1 MTGKER
7 RIDSLRRLIDA
18 LRTGEMM
25 VSAAAGLL
33 GVSTRAAR
41 RHFEVLEA
49 ANVVSLARRL
59 PAAVPGAV
67 GAPVFA
73 LAAEEQVIESFMAK
87 VAAPEPQPQ
96 KLPSDPRRHFH
107 VLRHDASYAIRV
119 RSEPV
124 APDPWALPPAF
135 FSSRAMEA
143 RA

>member
-1 MTGKER
+1 MTRTES
-7 RIDSLRRLIDA
+7 RIANLRRLIDA
-18 LRTGEMM
+18 MRTGEMV

-33 GVSTRAAR
+33 GVSSRSAR

-73 LAAEEQVIESFMAK
+73 LAAEERVIESFLAK
-87 VAAPEPQPQ
+87 VVTPEPQPQ

-107 VLRHDASYAIRV
+107 VLRHDAYYAIRV

-135 FSSRAMEA
+135 FASRSMEA